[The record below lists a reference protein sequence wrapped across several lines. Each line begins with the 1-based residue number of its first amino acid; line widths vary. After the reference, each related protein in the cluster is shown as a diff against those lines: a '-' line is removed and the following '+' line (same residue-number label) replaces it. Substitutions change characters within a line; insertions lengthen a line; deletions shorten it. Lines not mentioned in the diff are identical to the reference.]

1 MRSKSKSRMNEI
13 KKFVENYYMKEYRSP
28 SITEI
33 ANALSIARSTA
44 HSYLVEMNE
53 KGMLSYNGKDI
64 RTELIEKIKPNM
76 TRAAILGSIS
86 CGVPN
91 FAEENIEEYV
101 SLPESMFGKG
111 EFFILRAKGESMI
124 DVGIEEGDLVV
135 IKAQNYAEEGQIV
148 VALVEDEATLKRF
161 YKDKKTNRVRLHP
174 ENSKMEDIIVDNCI
188 IQGVAVKVI
197 KDLF

>member
-1 MRSKSKSRMNEI
+1 
-13 KKFVENYYMKEYRSP
+13 
-28 SITEI
+28 
-33 ANALSIARSTA
+33 
-44 HSYLVEMNE
+44 
-53 KGMLSYNGKDI
+53 
-64 RTELIEKIKPNM
+64 
-76 TRAAILGSIS
+76 
-86 CGVPN
+86 
-91 FAEENIEEYV
+91 
-101 SLPESMFGKG
+101 
-111 EFFILRAKGESMI
+111 MI

>member
-13 KKFVENYYMKEYRSP
+13 KKFIENYYMKEYRSP

-64 RTELIEKIKPNM
+64 RTELIEKIKPNV

-124 DVGIEEGDLVV
+124 EVGIEEGDLVV

>member
-1 MRSKSKSRMNEI
+1 MRNKSKSRMNEI
-13 KKFVENYYMKEYRSP
+13 KKFIENYYMKEYRSP

-33 ANALSIARSTA
+33 AKAVSIARSTA
-44 HSYLVEMNE
+44 YSYLVEMN
-53 KGMLSYNGKDI
+53 KQGMLSYNGKDI
-64 RTELIEKIKPNM
+64 RTELIEKIKPNV

-111 EFFILRAKGESMI
+111 EFFILKAKGESMI
-124 DVGIEEGDLVV
+124 EVGIEEGDLVV

-174 ENSKMEDIIVDNCI
+174 ENSKMEDIIVDNCM

>member
-1 MRSKSKSRMNEI
+1 MNEI
-13 KKFVENYYMKEYRSP
+13 KRFVENYYMKEYHSP

-33 ANALSIARSTA
+33 AKAVNIARSTA
-44 HSYLVEMNE
+44 HAYLVDMNE

-64 RTELIEKIKPNM
+64 RTELIEQIKPNV

-111 EFFILRAKGESMI
+111 EFFILKAKGESMI
-124 DVGIEEGDLVV
+124 EVGIEEGDLVV

>member
-13 KKFVENYYMKEYRSP
+13 KKFVENYYMQEYRSP

-33 ANALSIARSTA
+33 AKAVNIARSTA
-44 HSYLVEMNE
+44 HSYLVEMNK
-53 KGMLSYNGKDI
+53 KGMVSYNGKDI
-64 RTELIEKIKPNM
+64 RTELIEKIKPNV

-86 CGVPN
+86 CGVLN
-91 FAEENIEEYV
+91 FAEENVEEYV

-124 DVGIEEGDLVV
+124 EVGIEEGDLVV
-135 IKAQNYAEEGQIV
+135 IKVQNYAEEGQIV

-161 YKDKKTNRVRLHP
+161 YKDNQTNKIRLHP
-174 ENSKMEDIIVDNCI
+174 ENSQMEDLLVDGCV
-188 IQGVAVKVI
+188 IQGIAVKVI
-197 KDLF
+197 KDLL